1 MSDGE
6 GGPDLGWRDIFP
18 EPFVVLL
25 LGARGEGK
33 SALSHRLVEEF
44 EDDDRDAYIMG
55 FPRSKADLL
64 PDEIEILP
72 ATTTQDEWP
81 ENSIVL
87 IHEAHQVLHARRSM
101 DAENLELDQ
110 LVTVSRH
117 KDSDIIYDT
126 QQSQRLD
133 KNAVAAVD
141 GICVRWP
148 ALMQE
153 QFERR
158 ALRPIIS
165 DARDALSK
173 YVNVHDEEDYTYV
186 ERKENDNGVDLL
198 KKHVYVHADQFR
210 GEYPHEVEL
219 AEHWSEEISK
229 AYSDPDADT
238 EESDEA
244 GEESGEDDED
254 PLDAFIEDDR
264 MSGVLERALQY
275 EQTLGDDWEAA
286 DVGAAG
292 GHISAMLTAGIIQR
306 EYRSNSTKTFS
317 LSNPSRVEDK
327 LAETA

>member
-1 MSDGE
+1 MTDDADL
-6 GGPDLGWRDIFP
+6 PDLGWRDIFP

-33 SALSHRLVEEF
+33 SALSHRLVEVF
-44 EDDDRDAYIMG
+44 EDADRDAYIMG
-55 FPRSKADLL
+55 FPRSKEHLL
-64 PDEIEILP
+64 PDEINILP
-72 ATTTQDEWP
+72 ATTTQEEWP
-81 ENSIVL
+81 EDSIVL

-117 KDSDIIYDT
+117 KNSDIIYDT

-153 QFERR
+153 DFERR

-165 DARDALSK
+165 DARDALSE
-173 YVNVHDEEDYTYV
+173 YVNVHDTGDYKYV
-186 ERKENDNGVDLL
+186 ERVENDNGVDLL

-210 GEYPHEVEL
+210 GEFPNKVSL
-219 AEHWSEEISK
+219 AEHWSEEISR
-229 AYSDPDADT
+229 AYSDPDPHGD
-238 EESDEA
+238 ESDESD
-244 GEESGEDDED
+244 GESEEGKED
-254 PLDAFIEDDR
+254 PLDSFIEDDR
-264 MSGVLERALQY
+264 MSSVLRRALDY
-275 EQTLGDDWEAA
+275 EETIGNDWEAA
-286 DVGAAG
+286 DVGASG
-292 GHISAMLTAGIIQR
+292 GHISAMLSAGIITR

-317 LSNPSRVEDK
+317 LANPSRVESK
-327 LAETA
+327 LSEAA